1 MSANKNAS
9 AQVLGS
15 DLAKADAHQTE
26 MSEYDD
32 LPELTDD
39 MMVRAVVNKGGRP
52 KSQSPKVL
60 ISLRYSRDVVD
71 FFRAT
76 GDGWQ
81 SRMDGVLRDYVGR
94 QSHK

>member
-1 MSANKNAS
+1 MNANKNAS

-15 DLAKADAHQTE
+15 DLAKVDAHRIAA
-26 MSEYDD
+26 SEYDD
-32 LPELTDD
+32 LPELSDD
-39 MMVRAVVNKGGRP
+39 MMARAVVNKGGRP

-60 ISLRYSRDVVD
+60 VSLRYSRDVVD

-81 SRMDGVLRDYVGR
+81 ARMDGVLRDYVGR
-94 QSHK
+94 QSRK